1 MHQVT
6 LEIVAADDTHF
17 PIIQDIAQR
26 TWPDTFNTILSKEQ
40 IDFMLDGMYSVPS
53 LRSQVS
59 EKGHVFL
66 MAKEGADYLGFASYE
81 TNYEGLPQTKLHKIY
96 ILPQA
101 QGKGVG
107 KALIMASVVKA
118 LQHRNLSLLLN
129 VNRDN
134 KAVHF
139 YQKMGFVIIAE
150 EDIPLGNGF
159 WMEDYVMEKKLSK

>member
-1 MHQVT
+1 MPQET

-17 PIIQDIAQR
+17 PIIQEIAR
-26 TWPDTFNTILSKEQ
+26 LTWPDTFNPILSNEQ
-40 IDFMLDGMYSVPS
+40 INYMLDWMYSLPS
-53 LRSQVS
+53 LKSQVND
-59 EKGHVFL
+59 EGHIFL
-66 MAKEGADYLGFASYE
+66 LAKSGDDYLGFASYE
-81 TNYEGLPQTKLHKIY
+81 TNYQDTPRTKLHKIY

-118 LQHRNLSLLLN
+118 LQHRNRTLLLN
-129 VNRDN
+129 VNRGN
-134 KAVHF
+134 KAVNF

-150 EDIPLGNGF
+150 ENIPIGNDY